1 MSGVIA
7 SLAVTICPACPARI
21 TITSV
26 QCLRMGMRVGN
37 GHGKEE
43 KEGGGVDDEDK

>member
-7 SLAVTICPACPARI
+7 SLAVTICPACPPRN
-21 TITSV
+21 TISAV
-26 QCLRMGMRVGN
+26 LLNGD

-43 KEGGGVDDEDK
+43 KEAEKGGR

>member
-7 SLAVTICPACPARI
+7 SLAVTICPMHVLQEMP
-21 TITSV
+21 SV
-26 QCLRMGMRVGN
+26 QCFRMGMRVGN

-43 KEGGGVDDEDK
+43 KEAEKGGR